1 MRMTLQELQGTIE
14 ALLFASGSPVSLEE
28 LTRIIQADEETI
40 QIMIERMQEDM
51 QERKSGLQIIQ
62 VGRAYQ
68 MCTREEQFEAVSKL
82 VEPRRQ
88 QSLSNAALE
97 TLSIVAY
104 NQPVTRSNIEFIR
117 GVNSDGALSRLL
129 EKGLVT
135 DCGRLDT
142 PGKPLLYKTTDE
154 FLRCFGLKT
163 LEDLPDIQNVPLQTS
178 FYDKDEEH

>member
-1 MRMTLQELQGTIE
+1 MTLQELQGTIE
-14 ALLFASGSPVSLEE
+14 ALLFASGEPVALTEI
-28 LTRIIQADEETI
+28 TRITQTDEETI
-40 QIMIERMQEDM
+40 DIVINRMREDM
-51 QERKSGLQIIQ
+51 ESRKSGLQILQ
-62 VGRAYQ
+62 VGQAFQ
-68 MCTREEQFEAVSKL
+68 MCTREEHFEAVSKL

-117 GVNSDGALSRLL
+117 GVNSDGALGRLL
-129 EKGLVT
+129 EKGLVI

-142 PGKPLLYKTTDE
+142 PGKPLLYRTTDE

-163 LEDLPDIQNVPLQTS
+163 LADLPDIQNVPLQTS
-178 FYDKDEEH
+178 FYDNLEEE

>member
-14 ALLFASGSPVSLEE
+14 ALLFASGSPVSLAE
-28 LTRIIQADEETI
+28 LTRITQTDEETI
-40 QIMIERMQEDM
+40 NIVIERMKEEM
-51 QERKSGLQIIQ
+51 EARKSGLQIIQ
-62 VGRAYQ
+62 VGQALQ
-68 MCTREEQFEAVSKL
+68 LCTREEQFEAVSKL

-97 TLSIVAY
+97 TLSIIAY
-104 NQPVTRSNIEFIR
+104 NQPVTRGNIEFIR
-117 GVNSDGALSRLL
+117 GVNSDGALGRLL
-129 EKGLVT
+129 EKGLVI

-178 FYDKDEEH
+178 FYDNDDE